1 MRQGEKQWMM
11 KIVNAIQAGDTVILE
26 NIGET
31 LDASL
36 DSVLTKVCM
45 YVSISLLSMRRI
57 GRAHTYMLIDIEGSV
72 PQGEDIVLKDR
83 RGRC

>member
-1 MRQGEKQWMM
+1 MM

-36 DSVLTKVCM
+36 DSVLTKVLM
-45 YVSISLLSMRRI
+45 ISELLKEKNRSHVCINISYFIFHM
-57 GRAHTYMLIDIEGSV
+57 EGSV
-72 PQGEDIVLKDR
+72 P
-83 RGRC
+83 

>member
-1 MRQGEKQWMM
+1 MM

-36 DSVLTKVCM
+36 DSVLTKVLM
-45 YVSISLLSMRRI
+45 NSELLK
-57 GRAHTYMLIDIEGSV
+57 E
-72 PQGEDIVLKDR
+72 
-83 RGRC
+83 

>member
-1 MRQGEKQWMM
+1 MNEFTLKCMVFTWQTGRKVQIMRQGEKQWMM

-36 DSVLTKVCM
+36 DSVLTMVC
-45 YVSISLLSMRRI
+45 
-57 GRAHTYMLIDIEGSV
+57 IDNNKKG
-72 PQGEDIVLKDR
+72 
-83 RGRC
+83 